1 MRTKDELEHLATEL
15 VDAAF
20 TVHSALGPGLL
31 ESAYQACLAH
41 ELRRR
46 GLSVQC
52 EVPFPVH
59 YAGLAIDAGYRV
71 DLILEGDI
79 IVENKS
85 VQAVV
90 PIHKAQL
97 LTYLKLSGKQLGFLI
112 NWNVPRIK
120 DGIKR
125 MVNAL

>member
-1 MRTKDELEHLATEL
+1 
-15 VDAAF
+15 
-20 TVHSALGPGLL
+20 
-31 ESAYQACLAH
+31 
-41 ELRRR
+41 
-46 GLSVQC
+46 VQC

-85 VQAVV
+85 VQAVA
-90 PIHKAQL
+90 PLHKAQL